1 LHREG
6 ACEKNDQLVVA
17 VSSNTTSLNVSQ
29 KMRGMLDKTGSERRQ
44 PLIQQK
50 CDDNLKEKIVSPQL
64 QKEKGL
70 QSLIQSRVLKNKNKK
85 KKKKKKKRRRR
96 TTEDPTSHLM
106 ANTFD
111 I

>member
-64 QKEKGL
+64 QKEKGFTEFN
-70 QSLIQSRVLKNKNKK
+70 SIKSNKK
-85 KKKKKKKRRRR
+85 
-96 TTEDPTSHLM
+96 
-106 ANTFD
+106 
-111 I
+111 